1 MGSYLGPG
9 LVAMEMT
16 AVTNKAVLCSISRT
30 RGEPEAGREE
40 GEGDRQEGREGERE
54 KESKEN

>member
-1 MGSYLGPG
+1 
-9 LVAMEMT
+9 MEMT